1 MSSLP
6 TATTIPIGEAR
17 IAATP
22 ASFTAMG
29 TPSCFL
35 LVLYDPAARVG
46 GLTNLRIPTGRDNF
60 LGPYAVIAIQH
71 LMTQMRGAGA
81 GKERL
86 IAHVVACDAL
96 SSPAF
101 HTIEATLHSQGVRQ
115 VYPSIPKGS
124 ASRTIYF
131 ALANGQLAVQDSVP
145 QISPPD
151 RQEAAL
157 VFGSQLLDLHAFRAK
172 MGKNALSLHTLLQQ
186 AAESAS
192 QMFGGALCLAGWQHD
207 GQMDVQVST
216 RANANLPLRSMQ
228 GVAAWALDHGR
239 RVQIN
244 DTQEAKWCPLEQ
256 LGVRSLL
263 SAPLMN
269 GAGPA
274 GALCAIHPAPNAFET
289 KDLQL
294 LQLFAT
300 QTSVAIKNIQLYHQ
314 LQAKAQ
320 EMEAILQ
327 GIGDG
332 LIVTDPTLRL
342 VIANP
347 VARRQLHLDG
357 ELIPGQPLP
366 AHSPINSILRDS
378 GESGAI
384 KEIEITDPQNGAST
398 TSQVMVSKMTDDE
411 GHLRGIVAILRDI
424 TAQKEMDRMRA
435 NLLTVVSHELKTPL
449 HSISGFVDIILMGKT
464 GALNDLQRDFL
475 STVKQQST
483 QLQTMINDV
492 LDFSR
497 LEYGQFKITTEPML
511 LGDIVRNVLRKF
523 ELIAQEHQV
532 NLVNRIAKELPPFK
546 ADPARLEQVLT
557 NLVDNAIKFT
567 PKGGQVTLSAAD
579 HGPEIEFG
587 VSDTGVGIPPAEQA
601 KIFERF
607 YQVAS
612 DLGVKRRG
620 AGLGL
625 SICKHIVELHGGRI
639 WVESE
644 TGQGSVFRVT
654 LPKQMSESLGNC
666 SVANPPQAQE
676 KARGE
681 ALTQELYDKRLAPVC

>member
-1 MSSLP
+1 MSELP
-6 TATTIPIGEAR
+6 AATTIPIGEAR
-17 IAATP
+17 VAAAP
-22 ASFTAMG
+22 ANLTAMG
-29 TPSCFL
+29 APSCFL
-35 LVLYDPAARVG
+35 LVLYDSAARVG
-46 GLTNLRIPTGRDNF
+46 GLTNLRTPTGRDNS
-60 LGPYAVIAIQH
+60 LGSYSMIAIQH
-71 LMTQMRGAGA
+71 LMAQMRGAGA
-81 GKERL
+81 GKDRL
-86 IAHVVACDAL
+86 VAHVIACDAL
-96 SSPAF
+96 SSPVF
-101 HTIEATLHSQGVRQ
+101 HTIEATLHLQGVRQ
-115 VYPSIPKGS
+115 VYPSIPKAS

-145 QISPPD
+145 TPPPPD

-157 VFGSQLLDLHAFRAK
+157 IFGSQLLDLHTFRAK
-172 MGKNALSLHTLLQQ
+172 IGKNALSLHSLLQQ

-192 QMFGGALCLAGWQHD
+192 QMFGGAFCLAGWQHD
-207 GQMDVQVST
+207 GQMDVQVSM
-216 RANANLPLRSMQ
+216 RASANLP
-228 GVAAWALDHGR
+228 AASVQSIATWALSYGR
-239 RVQIN
+239 RAQID
-244 DTQEAKWCPLEQ
+244 DTQEARYRPLEQ

-274 GALCAIHPAPNAFET
+274 GALCAIHPSPNAFET

-332 LIVTDPTLRL
+332 LVVTDPNLRL

-347 VARRQLHLDG
+347 VARCQLHLDG
-357 ELIPGQPLP
+357 ELEPGHPLP
-366 AHSPINSILRDS
+366 AHSPLTSILQNP

-398 TSQVMVSKMTDDE
+398 TSQVMVSKMMDDE

-424 TAQKEMDRMRA
+424 TAQREMDRMRA

-464 GALNDLQRDFL
+464 GALNELQRDFL

-497 LEYGQFKITTEPML
+497 LEYGQFRITTEPML
-511 LGDIVRNVLRKF
+511 LEDIVRNVLRKF
-523 ELIAQEHQV
+523 ELIAQEQQV
-532 NLVNRIAKELPPFK
+532 SLVNQIAAELPPFK

-567 PKGGQVTLSAAD
+567 PKGGQVTLGAAD
-579 HGPEIEFG
+579 HGAEIELW

-601 KIFERF
+601 RIFERF

-644 TGQGSVFRVT
+644 TGRGSVFRVV
-654 LPKQMSESLGNC
+654 LPKQMSEALDSRL
-666 SVANPPQAQE
+666 NPVPSPARE
-676 KARGE
+676 KSRGE
-681 ALTQELYDKRLAPVC
+681 AIAEGLFDKRLAPVC